1 VNSRFRILAA
11 VLTMMTLVPAAF
23 GHDNVICVESS
34 GRVSYGCE
42 DVVPDEMAASV
53 EVGFQAGLFSEDC
66 GPCHDFTVG
75 QAIPQ
80 SAELSVVPTP
90 VIESWHVV
98 PIGSCIAPCGLLLP
112 VSAIDSSG
120 SLPPQKC

>member
-1 VNSRFRILAA
+1 VKSRFRILAA
-11 VLTMMTLVPAAF
+11 VLTMMTLVSAAF

-75 QAIPQ
+75 QAVPQ
-80 SAELSVVPTP
+80 SSDLSTVPIP

-98 PIGSCIAPCGLLLP
+98 PSCSGIASCGLLLP
-112 VSAIDSSG
+112 KPPIDTSG
-120 SLPPQKC
+120 SIPPLRC